1 MKPVQ
6 DIKNI
11 GLLVCVYLVSFVIIV
26 IGVAPG
32 LTWLDAGE
40 LTAASS
46 ELGISHP
53 PGMPVF
59 AMLHKG
65 IMALFPFGDA
75 AFRGNLASAML
86 GAASCCLMFRISLRL
101 GVRAIAAGVGS
112 LLAILSP
119 LFLIHA
125 TAVEVYTG
133 LLLITLAAMDLM
145 IVGHQSK
152 DHRLWLLLGVILGLG
167 VAGHHAELR
176 LMALASTAYLCT
188 QVKSKRFWILKVL
201 ALISGSI
208 VILYLP
214 IRSLQSPMRN
224 WGDPSSL
231 TTLWD
236 HFWGARIRV
245 AYGDQIGNLDFDTLT
260 LFLEQLVL
268 NAPLLAGLG
277 LAGLLVTVRKKHGSF
292 IVAVLV
298 IDLFYSI
305 LINPMGVRDQQNG
318 ILTVACLGISAA
330 LLIDSMLSKLKHS
343 PLLRPTLLT
352 GICVSGLVFFPGYPR
367 ADDRGLDQ
375 LIEMTADK
383 APPSALLFVASDH
396 MASGWAYKQVVECAR
411 PDLAVIVRQ
420 HIGYESSVGPVKSR
434 LPESLSGW
442 TPGGKLKDL
451 DHLRS
456 GWPILWEWASGL
468 DAAARPN
475 PLFPSFPVFQNR
487 RVDGESFGNMLRL
500 WARPHL
506 QSSQVAIDAVA
517 HLATDFGAY
526 SLSKKQHNVALD
538 YLRWATELGPLV
550 PSRWT
555 NLGVALNSMD
565 QIQSAIDVTRHALD
579 MNRGDKT
586 AIRNL
591 VRYLSRLKKWDEAER
606 LVVPLVDDNPT
617 ATDYGLLGVIRANQG
632 DLINAEVH
640 FERALKLNSN
650 QPEAKIGLEIIR
662 RKKRLK

>member
-1 MKPVQ
+1 M
-6 DIKNI
+6 
-11 GLLVCVYLVSFVIIV
+11 

-40 LTAASS
+40 LAAASN
-46 ELGISHP
+46 ELGIAHP
-53 PGMPVF
+53 PGMPLF

-65 IMALFPFGDA
+65 LVSLIPFGDL
-75 AFRGNLASAML
+75 AFRGNLASAL
-86 GAASCCLMFRISLRL
+86 IGATAICLIFRLALRYNI
-101 GVRAIAAGVGS
+101 RAIAAGLGCF
-112 LLAILSP
+112 LAVLSP

-133 LLLITLAAMDLM
+133 LLLITLAAMEL
-145 IVGHQSK
+145 ILIGHENN
-152 DHRLWLLLGVILGLG
+152 DRRVWLVHGLIMG
-167 VAGHHAELR
+167 LAVAGHHAELR
-176 LMALASTAYLCT
+176 LMALASTAYLLT
-188 QVKSKRFWILKVL
+188 RVKTKRFWMLKGM
-201 ALISGSI
+201 ALLSGSV

-214 IRSLQSPMRN
+214 IRSIQAPMRN

-231 TTLWD
+231 GTLWD
-236 HFWGARIRV
+236 LFWGSRIRV
-245 AYGDQIGNLDFDTLT
+245 AYGEQIGTLDFDTLT
-260 LFLEQLVL
+260 LFLDQLIL
-268 NAPLLAGLG
+268 SAPLLSGLG
-277 LAGLLVTVRKKHGSF
+277 LLGLLVTAKKKNGWLIIS
-292 IVAVLV
+292 VLV

-318 ILTVACLGISAA
+318 ILTVACLGISAGIFIDA
-330 LLIDSMLSKLKHS
+330 MLLKLRHD
-343 PLLRPTLLT
+343 PLLRPTLIT
-352 GICVSGLVFFPGYPR
+352 GIIVSGLFFFPGYPL
-367 ADDRGLDQ
+367 ANDRGLDE
-375 LIEMTADK
+375 LLELTADK
-383 APPSALLFVASDH
+383 APPSAIVFVASDH
-396 MASGWAYKQVVECAR
+396 MASGWAYKQVVESAR

-420 HIGYESSVGPVKSR
+420 HIGYESSVGPVQSR
-434 LPESLSGW
+434 LPESLRGW
-442 TPGGKLKDL
+442 KPNSQLKDL
-451 DHLRS
+451 DHLND

-468 DAAARPN
+468 DSDARPDH
-475 PLFPSFPVFQNR
+475 LFPSFPVFQNR
-487 RVDGESFGNMLRL
+487 RLDDEGFGNMLRI

-506 QSSQVAIDAVA
+506 QGSQVAIDAVA

-526 SLSKKQHNVALD
+526 SLSKNHYNVALD
-538 YLRWATELGPLV
+538 YLRWATELGPMA

-555 NLGVALNSMD
+555 NLGVALNAMG

-579 MNRGDKT
+579 MNSGDKT
-586 AIRNL
+586 ATRNL

-632 DLINAEVH
+632 DLMNAEVH